1 MKVSLSP
8 ALPRQLV
15 AALAS
20 SSSRGRRNKDGL
32 ASPFAKLISRQERK
46 SENRRLTSLTPP
58 PLTHDADQGVGALPA
73 CRLTEKRVT
82 MCLQKPAGIA
92 HGLQ

>member
-20 SSSRGRRNKDGL
+20 SSSRGRRNEDGL
-32 ASPFAKLISRQERK
+32 ASPFAKLISRQEHK
-46 SENRRLTSLTPP
+46 SEKPATHLPYP
-58 PLTHDADQGVGALPA
+58 PLTHGDW
-73 CRLTEKRVT
+73 
-82 MCLQKPAGIA
+82 I
-92 HGLQ
+92 

>member
-1 MKVSLSP
+1 MKVSLPP

-20 SSSRGRRNKDGL
+20 SSSRGRRNEDGL

-46 SENRRLTSLTPP
+46 SEKTGDSPPLLSPHSRRLDLRRASAAMTLSFL
-58 PLTHDADQGVGALPA
+58 AAS
-73 CRLTEKRVT
+73 
-82 MCLQKPAGIA
+82 
-92 HGLQ
+92 